1 MSLALLLGSL
11 VVAQGGH
18 VAPAGTLSTPRS
30 HHTATVL
37 ADGRVLVAGG
47 RGQAATETLASTEL
61 YDPATNGWR
70 PGPPMTTARAG
81 HTATALLDGRVLV
94 VGGTAPAADG
104 SSRFEALASAEVFD
118 PKKNAWAAVG
128 PLAEARNGHTATRLD
143 DGSVLV
149 IGGARPVHVH
159 LASVERFDPK
169 ANTFSPR
176 RPLGQGRWLH
186 EAVALKDGSVVVLG
200 GRSNQAA
207 GDGGAPLPKP
217 GLAVPTVERYDAT
230 NGVWHPVPEMTEPRQ
245 RTAVVSDGD
254 RVIVFGGQTTTMST
268 NYVEWWEPGGE
279 GWAQS
284 KSHLSVPIAGHT
296 ATRLP
301 SGDVLVAGGEPPS
314 AVDTAR
320 VQRWEHTAQ
329 RWCLS
334 GQLKTARKAHT
345 ATLLKDGSVLF
356 AGGTSAGMPEGTAER
371 WFPTKGAC
379 VEP

>member
-1 MSLALLLGSL
+1 MSLALLLSV
-11 VVAQGGH
+11 VVAQGRVG
-18 VAPAGTLSTPRS
+18 AAGTLGTARS

-37 ADGRVLVAGG
+37 PDGRVLVAGG
-47 RGQAATETLASTEL
+47 RGQSATETLASTEL
-61 YDPATNGWR
+61 YEPSSNTWS

-104 SSRFEALASAEVFD
+104 ASRFEALASAEVFD
-118 PKKNAWAAVG
+118 PKKRSWTVVG
-128 PLAEARNGHTATRLD
+128 SLSEARNGHSATRLA

-159 LASVERFDPK
+159 LDSAERFDPK
-169 ANTFSPR
+169 TNAFSSR
-176 RPLGQGRWLH
+176 RPLAQGRWLH
-186 EAVALKDGSVVVLG
+186 ESVALKDGSVVVLG
-200 GRSNQAA
+200 GRSNQVPGDA
-207 GDGGAPLPKP
+207 GTPVPRP
-217 GLAVPTVERYDAT
+217 GVAVATVERYDVT
-230 NGVWHPVPEMTEPRQ
+230 GGVWHPVPEMTEPRQ

-279 GWAQS
+279 GWRQS

-296 ATRLP
+296 ATLLP
-301 SGDVLVAGGEPPS
+301 AGDVLVAGGEPPT

-320 VQRWEHTAQ
+320 VQRWEHDAQ
-329 RWCLS
+329 RWCLA
-334 GQLKTARKAHT
+334 GQLKTSRKAHT

-356 AGGTSAGMPEGTAER
+356 AGGTSAGMPEATAER